1 MDIKNLRETTTQ
13 VDIPL
18 QYSRFTVYYSG
29 DIISAT
35 ASIPQINVV
44 ILSPYLAAIFV
55 EPGYENLLVTIPN
68 INIIEPFNYYILT
81 QLSPLETSNIVQFS
95 EGNPID
101 LTGTGVI
108 VGTIDTGIDYLNVEF
123 TREDETSRILSIWD
137 QTDNTGTA
145 PPGINYG
152 SVYSQE
158 QINAA
163 IKLNSEGGDPY
174 SIVPRIDTNGHGT
187 QCAGIIG
194 ARGYGEIKGAA
205 PNCDFIVVKLLP
217 ARELTTAIDPSLPDI
232 PIYRSPDI
240 STAIL
245 YLLQQRYI
253 YQKPMVIFLPISS
266 NQGAHNGTSA
276 LEELIDY
283 YSFSSNV
290 SFAVGTGNQGNS
302 ETHASGYI
310 NNTGETSSVEFSVDP
325 NQKDLNI
332 SIWCTYPDKISL
344 GLTSPSGQVIS
355 RVPVKIGLTTTLN
368 FLYENTTTRLV
379 YYFPEIISGNQL
391 IFLSFSNIAAGIWT
405 INLFGD
411 YIVNGFYNVWID
423 QRPLS
428 KPGTAL
434 LNPNNFTTLTI
445 PSTSNLAITTTFY
458 NQNTNTIGSNSG
470 VGFTAN
476 NKIKPDLTCGG
487 INVSTTGLNNTITTI
502 SGSSAATAV
511 LAGAI
516 TLFYQWAVT
525 DGNIPVLSSESIKTF
540 LIRGTR
546 KRPNEAYPNQF
557 WGYGILDMR
566 GVFDAIRG
574 IYAQQDQL
582 APPIV
587 IEPRPVSLSRYCDDN
602 IETYLPYDL
611 FRRLNYTKEFLF

>member
-1 MDIKNLRETTTQ
+1 MNLKDLRETTPQ
-13 VDIPL
+13 VDIPS
-18 QYSRFTVYYSG
+18 QYSRYTVYYSG

-44 ILSPYLAAIFV
+44 VLTPYLAAIFV

-68 INIIEPFNYYILT
+68 INVIEPFNNYILT
-81 QLSPLETSNIVQFS
+81 QLSPLETSNILQFT
-95 EGNPID
+95 EGNPIY

-123 TREDETSRILSIWD
+123 TREDGTSRILSIWD

-163 IKLNSEGGDPY
+163 IKLNREGGDPY

-217 ARELTTAIDPSLPDI
+217 TRELTDAIDPSLPGI
-232 PIYRSPDI
+232 PVYRSPDI
-240 STAIL
+240 ATAML

-253 YQKPMVIFLPISS
+253 YQKPMAIFLPISS
-266 NQGAHNGTSA
+266 NQGAHNGSSA

-283 YSFSSNV
+283 YSFSNNV

-310 NNTGETSSVEFSVDP
+310 SNTGETSSVEFSAGP
-325 NQKDLNI
+325 NQEDLNI
-332 SIWCTYPDKISL
+332 SIWCSYPDKLSL

-368 FLYENTTTRLV
+368 FLYENTTARLV

-411 YIVNGFYNVWID
+411 YIVNGSFNVWLD

-434 LNPNNFTTLTI
+434 LNPDNFTTLTI
-445 PSTSNLAITTTFY
+445 PSTSNLAITTAFY
-458 NQNTNTIGSNSG
+458 NQNTNTIGSSSG

-476 NKIKPDLTCGG
+476 YRIKPDLTCGG
-487 INVSTTGLNNTITTI
+487 VNVLTTGLNNTITTI

-511 LAGAI
+511 LTGAI

-557 WGYGILDMR
+557 WGYGILDMV

-582 APPIV
+582 ATPIV
-587 IEPRPVSLSRYCDDN
+587 IEPRPVTLSRYCDDN
-602 IETYLPYDL
+602 IETALPISL
-611 FRRLNYTKEFLF
+611 LGRLKYNE

>member
-1 MDIKNLRETTTQ
+1 MDIKNLRETTPQ
-13 VDIPL
+13 IDIPL

-35 ASIPQINVV
+35 ASIPQISVV
-44 ILSPYLAAIFV
+44 VLTPYMAAVFIA
-55 EPGYENLLVTIPN
+55 PGYENLLITIPN
-68 INIIEPFNYYILT
+68 INIIEPPNDYILT
-81 QLSPLETSNIVQFS
+81 QLSPLQTSNIIQFT

-137 QTDNTGTA
+137 QTDNNGTA

-152 SVYSQE
+152 SIYSQE

-163 IKLNSEGGDPY
+163 INLNREGGDPY

-205 PNCDFIVVKLLP
+205 PNCDFIVVKLRP
-217 ARELTTAIDPSLPDI
+217 IRELTDITDPSLPGI
-232 PIYRSPDI
+232 PIYRNTDMA
-240 STAIL
+240 TAML

-253 YQKPMVIFLPISS
+253 HQKPMVIFLPLSS
-266 NQGAHNGTSA
+266 NLGAHDGTSA

-283 YSFSSNV
+283 YSFSSTV
-290 SFAVGTGNQGNS
+290 SFAIGTGNQGNS
-302 ETHASGYI
+302 ETHTSGYI

-325 NQKDLNI
+325 NQNDLNI
-332 SIWCTYPDKISL
+332 ALWCAYPDKISL

-368 FLYENTTTRLV
+368 FLYENTTTRLI

-411 YIVNGFYNVWID
+411 YIVNGSFNVWLD

-445 PSTSNLAITTTFY
+445 PSTSNLAITTAFY
-458 NQNTNTIGSNSG
+458 NQNTNTLGSNSG
-470 VGFTAN
+470 VGFTAS

-487 INVSTTGLNNTITTI
+487 INVLTTGLNNTITTI

-516 TLFYQWAVT
+516 ALFYQWGIT

-546 KRPNEAYPNQF
+546 KRPNESYPNQF

-574 IYAQQDQL
+574 IYAQQDQM
-582 APPIV
+582 ASPIV
-587 IEPRPVSLSRYCDDN
+587 IEPRPVSPSRYFDDNVETFLPISLLSRLKYN
-602 IETYLPYDL
+602 E
-611 FRRLNYTKEFLF
+611 

>member
-1 MDIKNLRETTTQ
+1 MDIKDLRETTPQ
-13 VDIPL
+13 VDIPS
-18 QYSRFTVYYSG
+18 QYRRFTIYYSG

-35 ASIPQINVV
+35 ASIPQVKVV
-44 ILSPYLAAIFV
+44 ILTPYMATIFI
-55 EPGYENLLVTIPN
+55 EPGYESLLLTIPN
-68 INIIEPFNYYILT
+68 INVIEPLNYYILT
-81 QLSPLETSNIVQFS
+81 QLSPLETANILQFT

-123 TREDETSRILSIWD
+123 TREDGTSRILSIWD
-137 QTDNTGTA
+137 QNDNTGTA
-145 PPGINYG
+145 PPGIGYG
-152 SVYSQE
+152 TVYSQE
-158 QINAA
+158 QINEA
-163 IKLNSEGGDPY
+163 ISLSKTGGDPY

-194 ARGYGEIKGAA
+194 ARGYGDIKGAA
-205 PNCDFIVVKLLP
+205 PNCDFVVVKLHP
-217 ARELTTAIDPSLPDI
+217 TRELTDTADPSLPSI
-232 PIYRSPDI
+232 PVYRSPDI
-240 STAIL
+240 ATAML

-266 NQGAHNGTSA
+266 NQGGHNGASA

-290 SFAVGTGNQGNS
+290 TFAVGTGNQGNS

-310 NNTGETSSVEFSVDP
+310 SNTGETSSVEFSVAP
-325 NQKDLNI
+325 NQNDLNV
-332 SIWCTYPDKISL
+332 SIWCAYPDKISL
-344 GLTSPSGQVIS
+344 GITSPSGQVIS
-355 RVPVKIGLTTTLN
+355 KVPVKIGLTTSLN
-368 FLYENTTTRLV
+368 FLYEKTTARLV

-391 IFLSFSNIAAGIWT
+391 MFLSFSNLSPGIWT
-405 INLFGD
+405 INLYGD
-411 YIVNGFYNVWID
+411 YIVNGGFNVWID

-445 PSTSNLAITTTFY
+445 PSTSSLSITTAFY

-470 VGFTAN
+470 VGFTSN
-476 NKIKPDLTCGG
+476 GKIKPDLACGG
-487 INVSTTGLNNTITTI
+487 INVLTTGLNNTITTI

-516 TLFYQWAVT
+516 ALFYQWGVT

-540 LIRGTR
+540 LIRGTK

-557 WGYGILDMR
+557 WGYGALDMV

-574 IYAQQDQL
+574 IYAQQDQM

-602 IETYLPYDL
+602 IETVFPVSLL
-611 FRRLNYTKEFLF
+611 GRLKYNE